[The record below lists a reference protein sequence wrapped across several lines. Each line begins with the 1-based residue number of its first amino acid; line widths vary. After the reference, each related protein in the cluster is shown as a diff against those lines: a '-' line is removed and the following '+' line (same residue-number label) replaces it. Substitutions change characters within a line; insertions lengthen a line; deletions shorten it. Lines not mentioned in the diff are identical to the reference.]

1 MWWQFKEVHPPVK
14 LHLGHCVD
22 IQLFVRVDRY
32 KESANVCLQGENAQ
46 RWEISTITRETAS

>member
-1 MWWQFKEVHPPVK
+1 MWWQFKEVHPSVK

-32 KESANVCLQGENAQ
+32 KESANICLQGENA
-46 RWEISTITRETAS
+46 